1 MDEWDL
7 LDEVDVIALWPNE
20 HKKNVESAKWQ
31 ERKEALETIA
41 HDSNINVVIAA
52 LQVVAKLANGLRDRF
67 GCFVSMIWVPIL
79 DKSKDKKVTVRT
91 AVGQALDAIS
101 DVCATDRLTKDL
113 CEHLSK
119 PNPQSKQCLCGFLT
133 RYFVRQNSPQLEF
146 AKTVLPIVVKLASDS
161 DPSVRDAA
169 CSTLGSARR
178 LLGKGLDAFLA
189 PIITEKAKLDKAEE
203 VGTSASAHPE
213 DVDPWTL
220 MDVTNVVEKMRK
232 DFDELVM
239 PIAFDKLKEKKAVLR
254 NELIELCDSA
264 ATTTSLENYT
274 EAVCGGLSKPNPQS
288 RAQTALFVAR
298 LLSRHDS
305 VTVPVNAVKMITPDL
320 VKITENLEKIR
331 EEFGDKAAPEIIRLH
346 GAEHKP
352 KPLQATSAP
361 AKVPSASVETR
372 RVPPASRAPVRPP
385 GSAARPSTAVSR
397 ITNRMA
403 TQSSVAPTNRVP
415 ARPTTAPK
423 RPNVVTATAARLNTP
438 VRAPLSTRPAQSATP
453 RPFSGVTNPTA
464 VPRSEQ
470 FHDWCTDCCA
480 GNWIPGRS
488 SEISN

>member
-31 ERKEALETIA
+31 ERKEALE
-41 HDSNINVVIAA
+41 
-52 LQVVAKLANGLRDRF
+52 
-67 GCFVSMIWVPIL
+67 IWVPIL

-133 RYFVRQNSPQLEF
+133 RYFVRQNTPQLEF
-146 AKTVLPIVVKLASDS
+146 AKTVLPIVLKLASDS

-189 PIITEKAKLDKAEE
+189 PIITEKAKLDKIEEYCVEATKQHEEFLASRPQKERSSGYASGDTVESSAEE

-213 DVDPWTL
+213 DVDPWTS

-232 DFDELVM
+232 DFDEL
-239 PIAFDKLKEKKAVLR
+239 
-254 NELIELCDSA
+254 
-264 ATTTSLENYT
+264 TSLDNYT
-274 EAVCGGLSKPNPQS
+274 EAVCGGLTKPNPQS

-346 GAEHKP
+346 GAEQKP
-352 KPLQATSAP
+352 K
-361 AKVPSASVETR
+361 
-372 RVPPASRAPVRPP
+372 
-385 GSAARPSTAVSR
+385 
-397 ITNRMA
+397 
-403 TQSSVAPTNRVP
+403 
-415 ARPTTAPK
+415 
-423 RPNVVTATAARLNTP
+423 
-438 VRAPLSTRPAQSATP
+438 
-453 RPFSGVTNPTA
+453 
-464 VPRSEQ
+464 
-470 FHDWCTDCCA
+470 
-480 GNWIPGRS
+480 
-488 SEISN
+488 